1 MAYQFVSPATDVG
14 PGIRPASNAQLFFY
28 DVGTSN
34 PKTTWADVSLST
46 PNSHPVVSDEN
57 GVFGNIFLDVAADA
71 SLFDRN
77 GTLIWGPSTVYPP
90 DDAVTS
96 LAADAVTVQ
105 DVAGYYSAAQVE
117 AVLAEIGLQG
127 LRRDRAETINENLT
141 FSTAELIQPII
152 RNYTVK
158 HNAITSI
165 SGTLTIDLTTGN
177 SFSATLTEN
186 TTIAITGAATSNYQQ
201 FTLELTQDSGGGAY
215 TVTQPLSVKTPGGV
229 AFVMS
234 TGNGAIDDL
243 TYRTVDNGATWKL
256 DSSQAYA

>member
-1 MAYQFVSPATDVG
+1 MSYRFVSPATDVG

-90 DDAVTS
+90 DDAVTG
-96 LAADAVTVQ
+96 LAADAVTVA
-105 DVAGYYSAAQVE
+105 DTAGYYSATEVE
-117 AVLAEIGLQG
+117 AALAELGLQG
-127 LRRDRAETINENLT
+127 LRRDRPETVNQPMTFNAALIRPQLT
-141 FSTAELIQPII
+141 NFSVT
-152 RNYTVK
+152 
-158 HNAITSI
+158 HNAITSATGI
-165 SGTLTIDLTTGN
+165 LTIDLTTGN
-177 SFSATLTEN
+177 SFSCTLTEN
-186 TTIAITGAATSNYQQ
+186 VTIAIVGASSGFQQ

-229 AFVMS
+229 AYVMS
-234 TGNGAIDDL
+234 TGNDAIDDL
-243 TYRTVDNGATWKL
+243 TYRTVDGGTVWKL
-256 DSSQAYA
+256 DNSQAYA